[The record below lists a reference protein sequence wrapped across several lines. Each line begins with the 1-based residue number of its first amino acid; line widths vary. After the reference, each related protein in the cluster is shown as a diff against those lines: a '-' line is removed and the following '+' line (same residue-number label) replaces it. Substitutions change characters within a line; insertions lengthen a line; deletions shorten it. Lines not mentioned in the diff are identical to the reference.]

1 MSTPPTINE
10 DTDLPLLANVDEIR
24 AKHYMLRLKC
34 SLSQKWFHSEVIIF
48 MLPVLKKE
56 KQVCI
61 LSNFFVRKNAS
72 QWGLMG

>member
-34 SLSQKWFHSEVIIF
+34 SLPQKCFHSEVIIF
-48 MLPVLKKE
+48 MLPVLNKE
-56 KQVCI
+56 KQVFI
-61 LSNFFVRKNAS
+61 LSTFFVK
-72 QWGLMG
+72 